1 MCFSPSTDFILI
13 PLNQKLIYI
22 GMKAP
27 GIASCVLFFSA
38 SKTKIWTSRDLISS
52 GNGSNIYS
60 NMSLER
66 PFRTNFFKSFH
77 FPSLLQSI
85 LVHNCQLILWNL
97 LQHIWIKYGGFSYEW
112 EKNIPTKIV
121 FGKIITQKQKGVQ
134 EK

>member
-27 GIASCVLFFSA
+27 GIANCVLFFSA
-38 SKTKIWTSRDLISS
+38 SKTKIWTSRDQISS

-60 NMSLER
+60 NVSLER
-66 PFRTNFFKSFH
+66 PFRTNFLKSFH
-77 FPSLLQSI
+77 FPSLPQSI
-85 LVHNCQLILWNL
+85 LVHNCQFILWKSPSAHLNKIRRVFL
-97 LQHIWIKYGGFSYEW
+97 WMR
-112 EKNIPTKIV
+112 KNIPTKIV
-121 FGKIITQKQKGVQ
+121 FGKIMTQKQKGVQ